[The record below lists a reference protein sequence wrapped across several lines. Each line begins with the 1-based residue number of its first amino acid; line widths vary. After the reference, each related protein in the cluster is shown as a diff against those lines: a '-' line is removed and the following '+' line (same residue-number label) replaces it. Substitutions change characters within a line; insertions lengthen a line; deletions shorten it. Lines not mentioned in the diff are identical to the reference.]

1 MNEVTII
8 RFDSGDERAIME
20 ARQAW
25 LEEFRPGST
34 IDVLPALGG
43 PDPAGKMTMHRLH
56 PEFVSYLRVKGFSFD
71 LI

>member
-1 MNEVTII
+1 MKEPSWRLV
-8 RFDSGDERAIME
+8 RRG
-20 ARQAW
+20 W
-25 LEEFRPGST
+25 KFRPGST